1 MSSIINIIMR
11 GNSSSNRLDRLSDV
25 VEVSPPNGSAL
36 VYNSATDKYNVERL
50 IINADDITDVDG
62 GTF

>member
-1 MSSIINIIMR
+1 MFIINIIMR

-36 VYNSATDKYNVERL
+36 VYNSTTDKYNVERL
-50 IINADDITDVDG
+50 IITAEDITEVDG